1 MEHGLRIK
9 IRDTFVDIGVTFGV
23 GRFIPGMFRL
33 QDKLDKIVKNSI
45 EMRFSACNLD
55 HISGHQQLADVK
67 FTLSN
72 RGCYEMLC
80 QRIAKVPGLLKNIDN
95 LNLSSNGI
103 TTLQPLTNL
112 QDFKFYSIE
121 LKDNLISSIA
131 EFHFIKHLSVH
142 KISIIGNSVSNEPQ
156 LGEKL
161 GAILPTL
168 KKVDQTHVEGVLP
181 PKKEDTTVDNRDDAI
196 VTFNK
201 DFTKVRAVDVNE
213 HTKKEFFKLKNNE
226 WNKVIVEHKGKAS
239 KREILDEMFK
249 QFFNRIQF
257 YPCYYKRG
265 NRKDHFYLR
274 KNFTALNTLLQ
285 KGLTMTMPSTN
296 IEITFELHMKCAEW
310 VEGQINWRH
319 KLNYV
324 LQKRMSGLKL
334 NLNSFSSDSDFDDLF
349 IMLSTVFGLP
359 FVLNAARELGG
370 DFLAISLQN
379 NEISRVEALKFLKVF
394 PNLITLD
401 LRNNKIKS
409 FEGLPP
415 MPKIVEI
422 FLDKNP
428 FCVQYYD
435 EPWRYIR
442 DLIKIFPNLEHVDG
456 IRIDNNSN
464 TAPLRNFFVSRGVYT
479 LSESF
484 VNFFFKLYDSSHR
497 NGLKKL
503 YEQNSMFSLVAD
515 LNKTRDSCNDY
526 DDCSRNPLHYKDLNE
541 SRVFTGKAIT
551 AFFATLPQTQH
562 DFTTMNVDVPLLTAT
577 NVLITVTGYFME
589 LGTSLNDKST
599 AYGFT
604 RTFNLQRGKR
614 QFGTLENTFKY
625 FVKNEMLLIR
635 NISPLEAHKAFK
647 KNVIAEEEVR
657 NLCQDLLP
665 VKSQEEEASILL
677 LNQMTKLNKN
687 WCKRWGRQFKAF
699 KLNISFYK
707 YFSRQTPGGCK
718 LEHPIGFSALH
729 RAYQPK
735 HFDGRGF

>member
-9 IRDTFVDIGVTFGV
+9 IRDNFVDIGVTFGV
-23 GRFIPGMFRL
+23 GRFTPGMFRI
-33 QDKLDKIVKNSI
+33 QDKLDKIIKDSI
-45 EMRFSACNLD
+45 DMRFSTCNLD
-55 HISGHQQLADVK
+55 HISGHQHLADVK

-72 RGCYEMLC
+72 RGCLEILC
-80 QRIAKVPGLLKNIDN
+80 QRIARVPNLLKNIDS

-103 TTLQPLTNL
+103 ATLQPLTRL
-112 QDFKFYSIE
+112 QDFKFFNIE
-121 LKDNLISSIA
+121 LKSNNISSIA
-131 EFHFIKHLSVH
+131 EFNFIKHLNVRE
-142 KISIIGNSVSNEPQ
+142 ISIIGNSVSDEPQ

-168 KKVDQTHVEGVLP
+168 KKIDQTHVEGVLP
-181 PKKEDTTVDNRDDAI
+181 AKKEDTTVDNRNDDI
-196 VTFNK
+196 TIFNR

-213 HTKKEFFKLKNNE
+213 HTKREFFKLENNE

-239 KREILDEMFK
+239 KNEILAEMFK

-265 NRKDHFYLR
+265 SRKDYFYLR
-274 KNFTALNTLLQ
+274 KNFSALNALVQ
-285 KGLTMTMPSTN
+285 KGLTMKMPVTN
-296 IEITFELHMKCAEW
+296 IEINFELHMKCAEW
-310 VEGQINWRH
+310 IEGQINWRH
-319 KLNYV
+319 KINYV
-324 LQKRMSGLKL
+324 LQRRMSGLKL
-334 NLNSFSSDSDFDDLF
+334 NLNSFSSDSDFDGLTVT
-349 IMLSTVFGLP
+349 LSTVFGLP
-359 FVLNAARELGG
+359 FVLNAARELCG
-370 DFLAISLQN
+370 DFLTISLQN
-379 NEISRVEALKFLKVF
+379 NQISRVEALKFLKCF

-409 FEGLPP
+409 FEGLPQ
-415 MPKIVEI
+415 MPKIVQI

-442 DLIKIFPNLEHVDG
+442 DLVKIFPNIEYVDG

-464 TAPLRNFFVSRGVYT
+464 TAPLRNFFVSRSVYT

-484 VNFFFKLYDSSHR
+484 ANFFFKLYDSSHR
-497 NGLKKL
+497 IGLKKL
-503 YEQNSMFSLVAD
+503 YEHDSMFTLVTD
-515 LNKTRDSCNDY
+515 LNKTRDSPNGY
-526 DDCSRNPLHYKDLNE
+526 DDYSRNLLHNKEPSE

-589 LGTSLNDKST
+589 LETSLNDKSI

-604 RTFNLQRGKR
+604 RTFNLQRGNR

-625 FVKNEMLLIR
+625 YVRNEMLLIR

-647 KNVIAEEEVR
+647 KNVITEKEISK
-657 NLCQDLLP
+657 LCQDLLP

-677 LNQMTKLNKN
+677 LSQMTKLTKVC
-687 WCKRWGRQFKAF
+687 CKR
-699 KLNISFYK
+699 
-707 YFSRQTPGGCK
+707 
-718 LEHPIGFSALH
+718 
-729 RAYQPK
+729 
-735 HFDGRGF
+735 